1 MQWFEEVA
9 EYLEPE
15 TVYTHKEL
23 VAFIKTHYPYVSQGS
38 YHWGI
43 NSMMKCGKLA
53 RIGYDQYRRADGTER
68 EYAPN
73 YTKSTQTLIKRITR
87 KFPGIAFTVF
97 ETELL
102 NEFLDQ
108 PVSDSIVY
116 IQVEKAQA
124 EVVFRFLHERYD
136 YHLLFRPSKKDFE
149 VYQRSGCIVITNLIS
164 ESPLKYGN
172 PHDIR
177 IEKMLVDIY
186 CDKIISCLLDSE
198 RLVELYYKA
207 DELYTLDKPGLLRYA
222 NRRGKKKDIEGMASE
237 IFERELSIEE
247 KINSDK
253 SKICS
258 AAQAIIESLPESQ
271 QLLFEYINC
280 GMTQPQLKDALEV
293 SPQAVDQRLD
303 RLFKTLVRE
312 IEKKYGF
319 TEEYIRKIYLYRSE
333 FYILRRLSGFI

>member
-1 MQWFEEVA
+1 
-9 EYLEPE
+9 
-15 TVYTHKEL
+15 
-23 VAFIKTHYPYVSQGS
+23 
-38 YHWGI
+38 
-43 NSMMKCGKLA
+43 MMKCGKLA

-68 EYAPN
+68 EYTPN
-73 YTKSTQTLIKRITR
+73 YTKSTQTLVKRIAR
-87 KFPGIAFTVF
+87 KYPDIAFAVF

-102 NEFLDQ
+102 NEFLEL
-108 PVSDSIVY
+108 PVPDSIVY

-124 EVVFRFLHERYD
+124 EAVFRFLQERYN
-136 YHLLFRPSKKDFE
+136 YHLLLRPSKKDFE
-149 VYQRSGCIVITNLIS
+149 VYRRSGCIVITNLIS
-164 ESPLKYGN
+164 ESPMKYGN

-177 IEKMLVDIY
+177 IEKLLVDVY

-207 DELYTLDKPGLLRYA
+207 DELYTIDKPGLLRYA

-237 IFERELSIEE
+237 IFERELSIEK

-253 SKICS
+253 SQICS
-258 AAQAIIESLPESQ
+258 AAQVIIKSLPESQ

-312 IEKKYGF
+312 IEKRYGF
-319 TEEYIRKIYLYRSE
+319 TEEYIRKIYFYKSE